1 MWTGAVISP
10 GTYFL
15 THPAQIRCC
24 TPFANIRTRKNPWIA
39 DRYGKSGV
47 NSTKIKNAEKINSN
61 ARNIQKGILNRYH
74 FLWNP
79 VESSSIEWASWVTRL
94 IIKNCSINSI
104 VRIPSG
110 FLHFITFQFW
120 NVAQNKGILTL
131 IFKTTGGDDVPK
143 LEPIRGLH
151 YSRVDKIVRDLRRI
165 YKENP
170 TLFDIPTFAQ
180 KQY

>member
-94 IIKNCSINSI
+94 MRKNCSSNSI
-104 VRIPSG
+104 SSNPFRVHS
-110 FLHFITFQFW
+110 FYHFSVLESSLKQGYFSAHF
-120 NVAQNKGILTL
+120 
-131 IFKTTGGDDVPK
+131 PK
-143 LEPIRGLH
+143 LLAEAVGFEPTNPFGCTL
-151 YSRVDKIVRDLRRI
+151 SKRVH
-165 YKENP
+165 
-170 TLFDIPTFAQ
+170 
-180 KQY
+180 